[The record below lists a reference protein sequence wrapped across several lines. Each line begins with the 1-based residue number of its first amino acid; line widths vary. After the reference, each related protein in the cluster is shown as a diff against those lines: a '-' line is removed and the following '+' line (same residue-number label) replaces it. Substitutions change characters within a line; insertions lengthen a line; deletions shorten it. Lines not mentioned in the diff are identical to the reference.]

1 MEKQNTNMKIVQ
13 TFDQFVNESVNEAAK
28 VFINKG
34 DKLTQLEMHDSF
46 NGTAVVVRYY
56 NQGFGKETT
65 LHIYK
70 DNIDEFCAALQKIK

>member
-1 MEKQNTNMKIVQ
+1 MEKLNT
-13 TFDQFVNESVNEAAK
+13 FEEFLNENLNEAAK

-56 NQGFGKETT
+56 NAGFGKETT

-70 DNIDEFCAALQKIK
+70 DNNSKCQRI